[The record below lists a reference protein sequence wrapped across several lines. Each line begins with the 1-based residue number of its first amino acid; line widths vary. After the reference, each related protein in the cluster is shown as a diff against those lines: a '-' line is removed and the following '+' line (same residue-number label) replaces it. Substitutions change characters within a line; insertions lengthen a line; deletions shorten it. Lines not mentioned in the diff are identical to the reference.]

1 MLIRPVR
8 NLLCVLTMVLVTVP
22 ATGAVADRIKDLASV
37 AGVRSNQLIGYGL
50 VVGLSG
56 TGDEDLG
63 ITLQSLQSMVSRF
76 GMVTEQIDMDGTNAA
91 AVMVTADLPPFLKP
105 GQTLDVTVSTLGPA
119 ESLRGG
125 TLLMTPMLGV
135 DGETYAIAQ
144 GNLVV
149 GGLGVTADDG
159 SSLTVNVPTVGRV
172 PQGATVEKMVENPF
186 ISGDYLVLNLHRAD
200 FSTATNV
207 AEAINVVFG
216 DNAAVPIDAASIR
229 VLAPSDPAQ
238 KVSFASLIEQVEVQP
253 AEPAA
258 QVIVNSRTG
267 TVVIG
272 GNVHVTPAVITHGSL
287 TVRIREDMNVTPQNE
302 TIITEDAVVN
312 APGEPIETPE
322 SEITLDEPEARAFV
336 FDPGTDLSDVV
347 DAINAIGATP
357 SDLVAILEALKVAGA
372 LRAQLIII

>member
-1 MLIRPVR
+1 MRPFR
-8 NLLCVLTMVLVTVP
+8 TLLYALAVILVALP
-22 ATGAVADRIKDLASV
+22 ASVAMADRIKDLASV

-76 GMVTEQIDMDGTNAA
+76 GMVIDQIDLDGTNAA
-91 AVMVTADLPPFLKP
+91 AVMVTAELPPFLKP

-216 DNAAVPIDAASIR
+216 DNVAVPIDAASIR

-302 TIITEDAVVN
+302 TIITDDALVN
-312 APGEPIETPE
+312 TPGEPIMTPE
-322 SEITLDEPEARAFV
+322 SEITVDEPEARAFV

>member
-1 MLIRPVR
+1 MRPVH
-8 NLLCVLTMVLVTVP
+8 NLLCALAVILVTLP
-22 ATGAVADRIKDLASV
+22 ASVVMADRIKDLASV

-56 TGDEDLG
+56 TGDENLG

-76 GMVTEQIDMDGTNAA
+76 GMVTEQIDLDGTNAA

-125 TLLMTPMLGV
+125 TLLMTPLLGV

-216 DNAAVPIDAASIR
+216 DNTAVPIDAASIR
-229 VLAPSDPAQ
+229 VLAPLDPAQ

-253 AEPAA
+253 AEPAS

-267 TVVIG
+267 TVVISG
-272 GNVHVTPAVITHGSL
+272 KVHVTPAVITHGSL
-287 TVRIREDMNVTPQNE
+287 TVRVREDMNVTPQNE
-302 TIITEDAVVN
+302 TIITDDAVLN
-312 APGEPIETPE
+312 APGEPILTPE
-322 SEITLDEPEARAFV
+322 SEIDVDEPEARAFL

>member
-1 MLIRPVR
+1 MIRNIMGFR
-8 NLLCVLTMVLVTVP
+8 LLAVVLLLLP
-22 ATGAVADRIKDLASV
+22 AGAVHADRIKDLATL
-37 AGVRSNQLIGYGL
+37 AGVRSNQLVGYGL

-56 TGDEDLG
+56 SGDGDLG

-76 GMVTEQIDMDGTNAA
+76 GMVTEQSGLDGSNSA
-91 AVMVTADLPPFLKP
+91 AVMVTAELPAFTKP
-105 GQTLDVTVSTLGPA
+105 GQTLDVTVSTLGSA

-125 TLLMTPMLGV
+125 TLLMTPLLAV

-149 GGLGVTADDG
+149 GGLGVSAADG

-186 ISGDYLVLNLHRAD
+186 ITGEYMVLNLHRAD
-200 FSTATNV
+200 FSTAANV

-216 DNAAVPIDAASIR
+216 PDVAVPIDASSIR
-229 VLAPSDPAQ
+229 VLAPSDPSQ

-272 GNVHVTPAVITHGSL
+272 GNVKVTPAVITHGSL
-287 TVRIREDMNVTPQNE
+287 TVRINEDAEVIPQSE
-302 TIITEDAVVN
+302 TIVLDDAIIN
-312 APGEPIETPE
+312 TPAEPIVVPDG
-322 SEITLDEPEARAFV
+322 EIIVDEPTARAFL
-336 FDPGTDLSDVV
+336 FNPGVDLSDVV
-347 DAINAIGATP
+347 DSINAIGATP
-357 SDLVAILEALKVAGA
+357 SDLVAILEALKVSGA

>member
-1 MLIRPVR
+1 MKTLPF
-8 NLLCVLTMVLVTVP
+8 LLRTFVVVVLSIFGSI
-22 ATGAVADRIKDLASV
+22 AHADRIKDLASL
-37 AGVRSNQLIGYGL
+37 AGVRSNQLVGYGL

-56 TGDEDLG
+56 TGDGDLG

-76 GMVTEQIDMDGTNAA
+76 GMVTEQDGLDGSNSA
-91 AVMVTADLPPFLKP
+91 AVIVTADLPAFVKP
-105 GQTLDVTVSTLGPA
+105 GQTLDVTVSTLGSA

-149 GGLGVTADDG
+149 GGLGVSGEDG

-186 ISGDYLVLNLHRAD
+186 ITGDYMVLNLHLSD

-216 DNAAVPIDAASIR
+216 GDTAVPIDATSIR
-229 VLAPSDPAQ
+229 VRAPSDPSQ
-238 KVSFASLIEQVEVQP
+238 KVSFASLIEQIEVQP
-253 AEPAA
+253 AAPPA

-272 GNVHVTPAVITHGSL
+272 GNVNVTPAVITHGSL
-287 TVRIREDMNVTPQNE
+287 TVRIREDAQVTPTNE
-302 TIITEDAVVN
+302 TIITDEVIIN
-312 APGEPIETPE
+312 TPADPV
-322 SEITLDEPEARAFV
+322 ITPDTGIAIDEPPARAFL
-336 FDPGTDLSDVV
+336 FDPGVSLSDVV

>member
-1 MLIRPVR
+1 MRPVH
-8 NLLCVLTMVLVTVP
+8 NLLCALAVILVTLP
-22 ATGAVADRIKDLASV
+22 ASVAMADRIKDLASV

-56 TGDEDLG
+56 TGDENLG

-76 GMVTEQIDMDGTNAA
+76 GMVTEQIDLDGTNAA

-125 TLLMTPMLGV
+125 TLLMTPLLGV

-229 VLAPSDPAQ
+229 VLAPLDPAQ

-253 AEPAA
+253 AAPAA

-287 TVRIREDMNVTPQNE
+287 TVRIREDMNVTPQSE
-302 TIITEDAVVN
+302 TIITEDAVLN
-312 APGEPIETPE
+312 APGEPILTPE
-322 SEITLDEPEARAFV
+322 SEIAVDEPEARAFI

>member
-1 MLIRPVR
+1 MRTPSLLRLCIVLIAALWTSV
-8 NLLCVLTMVLVTVP
+8 
-22 ATGAVADRIKDLASV
+22 ASADRIKDLASV
-37 AGVRSNQLIGYGL
+37 AGVRSNQLVGYGL

-56 TGDEDLG
+56 TGDGDLG

-76 GMVTEQIDMDGTNAA
+76 GMVAEQDALDGVNAA
-91 AVMVTADLPPFLKP
+91 AVIVTADLPAFVKP
-105 GQTLDVTVSTLGPA
+105 GQELDVTVSTLGSA

-125 TLLMTPMLGV
+125 TLLMTPLLGV

-149 GGLGVTADDG
+149 GGLGVSGEDG

-172 PQGATVEKMVENPF
+172 PQGATVERMVENPF
-186 ISGDYLVLNLHRAD
+186 ITGEYLVLNLHRAD
-200 FSTATNV
+200 FSTAANV

-216 DNAAVPIDAASIR
+216 GETAVPIDASSIR
-229 VLAPSDPAQ
+229 VLAPTDPSQ

-253 AEPAA
+253 AAPPA

-272 GNVHVTPAVITHGSL
+272 GNVSVTPAVITHGSL
-287 TVRIREDMNVTPQNE
+287 TVRIREDAQVTPTSE
-302 TIITEDAVVN
+302 TIINENTIINTPA
-312 APGEPIETPE
+312 APIITPDTGL
-322 SEITLDEPEARAFV
+322 IVDEPEARAFL
-336 FDPGTDLSDVV
+336 FDPGVNLSDVV

>member
-1 MLIRPVR
+1 MRLTPLFR
-8 NLLCVLTMVLVTVP
+8 LCLVLACTLWASM
-22 ATGAVADRIKDLASV
+22 ASADRIKDLASV
-37 AGVRSNQLIGYGL
+37 AGVRSNQLVGYGL

-56 TGDEDLG
+56 TGDGDLG

-76 GMVTEQIDMDGTNAA
+76 GMVAEQDALDGVNSA
-91 AVMVTADLPPFLKP
+91 AVIVTADLPAFVKP
-105 GQTLDVTVSTLGPA
+105 GQELDVTVSTLGSA

-125 TLLMTPMLGV
+125 TLLMTPLLGV

-149 GGLGVTADDG
+149 GGLGVTGEDG

-186 ISGDYLVLNLHRAD
+186 ITGEYLVLNLHRAD
-200 FSTATNV
+200 FSTASNV

-216 DNAAVPIDAASIR
+216 GDTAVPIDASSIR
-229 VLAPSDPAQ
+229 VLAPSDPSQ

-253 AEPAA
+253 AAPPA

-272 GNVHVTPAVITHGSL
+272 GNVSVTPAVITHGSL
-287 TVRIREDMNVTPQNE
+287 TVRIREDAQVNPTSE
-302 TIITEDAVVN
+302 TIINENTIIN
-312 APGEPIETPE
+312 TPTAPVITPDTGL
-322 SEITLDEPEARAFV
+322 IVDEPEARAFL
-336 FDPGTDLSDVV
+336 FDPGVNLSDVV

>member
-1 MLIRPVR
+1 
-8 NLLCVLTMVLVTVP
+8 
-22 ATGAVADRIKDLASV
+22 
-37 AGVRSNQLIGYGL
+37 
-50 VVGLSG
+50 
-56 TGDEDLG
+56 
-63 ITLQSLQSMVSRF
+63 
-76 GMVTEQIDMDGTNAA
+76 MVTEQIDMDGTNAA

-302 TIITEDAVVN
+302 TIITKDAVVN

-336 FDPGTDLSDVV
+336 FDPGTELSDVV

>member
-1 MLIRPVR
+1 MIRNIMLFR
-8 NLLCVLTMVLVTVP
+8 LLAVVLVLLP
-22 ATGAVADRIKDLASV
+22 AGAVHADRIKDLATL
-37 AGVRSNQLIGYGL
+37 AGVRSNQLVGYGL

-56 TGDEDLG
+56 SGDGDLG

-76 GMVTEQIDMDGTNAA
+76 GMVTEQSGLDGSNSA
-91 AVMVTADLPPFLKP
+91 AVMVTAELPAFTKP
-105 GQTLDVTVSTLGPA
+105 GQTLDVTVSTLGSA
-119 ESLRGG
+119 DSLRGG
-125 TLLMTPMLGV
+125 TLLMTPLLAV

-149 GGLGVTADDG
+149 GGLGVSAADG

-186 ISGDYLVLNLHRAD
+186 ITGEYMVLNLHRAD
-200 FSTATNV
+200 FSTAANV

-216 DNAAVPIDAASIR
+216 PDVAVPIDASSIR
-229 VLAPSDPAQ
+229 VLAPSDPSQ

-272 GNVHVTPAVITHGSL
+272 GNVKVTPAVITHGSL
-287 TVRIREDMNVTPQNE
+287 TVRINEDTEVIAQNE
-302 TIITEDAVVN
+302 TIILDDAIINTPAAPIVVPDSDIMVN
-312 APGEPIETPE
+312 EPT
-322 SEITLDEPEARAFV
+322 ARAFL
-336 FDPGTDLSDVV
+336 FNPGVDLSDVV
-347 DAINAIGATP
+347 DSINAIGATP
-357 SDLVAILEALKVAGA
+357 SDLVAILEALKVSGA

>member
-1 MLIRPVR
+1 MRAPPFLRLCLALITALWASV
-8 NLLCVLTMVLVTVP
+8 
-22 ATGAVADRIKDLASV
+22 ASADRIKDLASV
-37 AGVRSNQLIGYGL
+37 AGVRSNQLVGYGL

-56 TGDEDLG
+56 TGDGDLG

-76 GMVTEQIDMDGTNAA
+76 GMVAEQDALDGVNAA
-91 AVMVTADLPPFLKP
+91 AVIVTADLPAFVKP
-105 GQTLDVTVSTLGPA
+105 GQELDVTVSTLGSA

-125 TLLMTPMLGV
+125 TLLMTPLLGV

-149 GGLGVTADDG
+149 GGLGVSGEDG

-172 PQGATVEKMVENPF
+172 PQGATVERMVENPF
-186 ISGDYLVLNLHRAD
+186 ITGEYLVLNLHRAD
-200 FSTATNV
+200 FSTAANV

-216 DNAAVPIDAASIR
+216 GETAVPIDASSIR
-229 VLAPSDPAQ
+229 VLAPTDPSQ

-253 AEPAA
+253 AAPPAP
-258 QVIVNSRTG
+258 VIVNPRTG

-272 GNVHVTPAVITHGSL
+272 GNVSVTPAVITHGSL
-287 TVRIREDMNVTPQNE
+287 TVRIREDAQVTPTSE
-302 TIITEDAVVN
+302 TIINDNTIINTPA
-312 APGEPIETPE
+312 APIITPDTGL
-322 SEITLDEPEARAFV
+322 IVDEPEARAFL
-336 FDPGTDLSDVV
+336 FDPGVNLSDVV